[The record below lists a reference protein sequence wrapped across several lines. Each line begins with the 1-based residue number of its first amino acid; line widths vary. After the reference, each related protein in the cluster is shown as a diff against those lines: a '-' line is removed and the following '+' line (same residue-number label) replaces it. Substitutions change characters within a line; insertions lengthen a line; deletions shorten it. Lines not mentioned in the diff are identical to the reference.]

1 MVDEEIDLVRY
12 VIKYGEEKAHK
23 VFQFTLDR
31 LHQGE
36 YTPEEKFTIGRAQ
49 KNCYLIDHLAIDYWP
64 GIELK
69 IHFQHPIGLKIITD

>member
-49 KNCYLIDHLAIDYWP
+49 KIVI
-64 GIELK
+64 
-69 IHFQHPIGLKIITD
+69 